1 MKFIAGV
8 EIQPSAQF
16 GVPQDDTIVVPAGT
30 NITSAAIHT
39 SSGTRFGHGTLSRFR
54 DENIAIRKTLK
65 ILGLDCRLQ
74 DNFIHITLEAE
85 RGREAYDGIVDALD
99 RFTKHL
105 TLSMGHLF
113 SYKVLFVESE
123 SRELY
128 NLPRLITMIS
138 GTNYDLEH
146 VSSKIDEAERMSALE
161 DPVLNRALQ
170 YYEHAMF
177 LFDRRNQIADLFSS
191 HFRYMISEIFLN
203 MWKAAT
209 AIIGDPSVDNDYR
222 SRYRRL
228 GIDREF
234 FEKKIEVVRNIRNDY
249 DVAHYRIDE
258 KRLTEI
264 ERNYGLVKEVAE
276 RIIRDYRQYL
286 SVGKPSFAEKDSL
299 KHQTLCSTAPKDS
312 P

>member
-1 MKFIAGV
+1 MQFIAGV

-54 DENIAIRKTLK
+54 DENEAIRKTLK

-85 RGREAYDGIVDALD
+85 RGREAYDRIVDALD

-105 TLSMGHLF
+105 ILSMGLLF

-123 SRELY
+123 SVGLY

-146 VSSKIDEAERMSALE
+146 VSSKIDEAEKMSALE
-161 DPVLNRALQ
+161 DPVLDRALQ
-170 YYEHAMF
+170 Y
-177 LFDRRNQIADLFSS
+177 
-191 HFRYMISEIFLN
+191 
-203 MWKAAT
+203 
-209 AIIGDPSVDNDYR
+209 
-222 SRYRRL
+222 
-228 GIDREF
+228 
-234 FEKKIEVVRNIRNDY
+234 
-249 DVAHYRIDE
+249 YRIDE
-258 KRLTEI
+258 KRLAEI

-286 SVGKPSFAEKDSL
+286 SVGKPSFAAKESSIKEGMR
-299 KHQTLCSTAPKDS
+299 
-312 P
+312 